1 MFKNADDTKLYANA
15 TDGGAFNL
23 YYDNSAKLATTSTG
37 IDVTG
42 ITSTDTLGVGVS
54 SASNTVHIKSSNPT
68 IRLEDSDASGAGIA
82 QVQNTGSGNLR
93 LIADPNN
100 DASSSTIEFEI
111 DGSEHARFYKRRTV
125 GSGHY
130 VTPLRL

>member
-1 MFKNADDTKLYANA
+1 M
-15 TDGGAFNL
+15 
-23 YYDNSAKLATTSTG
+23 
-37 IDVTG
+37 
-42 ITSTDTLGVGVS
+42 S

-111 DGSEHARFYKRRTV
+111 DGSEHARFTSAGRLVLGTTSPSTTLDVVGTVTSDGLTVAGNVSVDGGTIKR
-125 GSGHY
+125 GW
-130 VTPLRL
+130 